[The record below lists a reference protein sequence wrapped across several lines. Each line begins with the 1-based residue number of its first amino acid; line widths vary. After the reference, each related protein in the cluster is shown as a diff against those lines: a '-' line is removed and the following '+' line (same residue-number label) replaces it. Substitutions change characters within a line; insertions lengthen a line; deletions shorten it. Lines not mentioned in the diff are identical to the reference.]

1 MCGITGRS
9 VFLRILNAFRQGR
22 CSKTARARECRVG
35 GVEIH
40 RHAAL
45 LISFLFPFQANG
57 KSATHCMT
65 QPLSLKKEKNQGIN
79 NSINNQ
85 RKAKEETRPE
95 TVNPS
100 SLTMATFIIGVIK
113 LVSLSLSLLD

>member
-1 MCGITGRS
+1 
-9 VFLRILNAFRQGR
+9 
-22 CSKTARARECRVG
+22 
-35 GVEIH
+35 
-40 RHAAL
+40 
-45 LISFLFPFQANG
+45 
-57 KSATHCMT
+57 MT

-113 LVSLSLSLLD
+113 LVSLSLCWIDSNSFTILTESLLAKNPWHIQRRVVPSRQMYEKPFS

>member
-1 MCGITGRS
+1 
-9 VFLRILNAFRQGR
+9 
-22 CSKTARARECRVG
+22 
-35 GVEIH
+35 
-40 RHAAL
+40 
-45 LISFLFPFQANG
+45 
-57 KSATHCMT
+57 MT

-95 TVNPS
+95 TVNPL

-113 LVSLSLSLLD
+113 LVSLSLSVGLTAIHLRSSPSLCWPRIRGTSNVA